1 MALGM
6 KLPCSSGDMA
16 ADTSVSFARRQQ
28 GEQTVAA
35 VGVILYY
42 PLSSVQTSYFSDV
55 TDAL

>member
-6 KLPCSSGDMA
+6 KLPCSSGDTA

-42 PLSSVQTSYFSDV
+42 P
-55 TDAL
+55 